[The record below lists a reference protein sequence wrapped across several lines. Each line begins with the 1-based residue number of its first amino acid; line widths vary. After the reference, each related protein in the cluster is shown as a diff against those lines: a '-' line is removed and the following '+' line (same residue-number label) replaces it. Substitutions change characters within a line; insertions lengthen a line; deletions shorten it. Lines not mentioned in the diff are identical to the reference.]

1 MYIYI
6 HICRPTP
13 FFRPMVSAPLIL
25 AGGLRDVGR
34 QHILRDTLAM
44 KTGIYNII
52 SNSGIYIYVYIYIY
66 ISGFTVVL
74 QLEYTFGTVVYTV
87 GIYSWNIQLEY
98 TVGIYSWNIHS
109 PDVLQLE
116 YTLYNG

>member
-1 MYIYI
+1 
-6 HICRPTP
+6 
-13 FFRPMVSAPLIL
+13 MVSAPLIL

-52 SNSGIYIYVYIYIY
+52 SNSGIYIYVYIYIHKWFY
-66 ISGFTVVL
+66 SGFTV
-74 QLEYTFGTVVYTV
+74 
-87 GIYSWNIQLEY
+87 GIYIWNRGIYGWYIQLEY

>member
-1 MYIYI
+1 MLVMGKSTISMAIFHCYVSSPERNSGVYIYI
-6 HICRPTP
+6 HKW
-13 FFRPMVSAPLIL
+13 F
-25 AGGLRDVGR
+25 
-34 QHILRDTLAM
+34 
-44 KTGIYNII
+44 Y
-52 SNSGIYIYVYIYIY
+52 
-66 ISGFTVVL
+66 SGFTVGI
-74 QLEYTFGTVVYTV
+74 YIWNR

>member
-1 MYIYI
+1 
-6 HICRPTP
+6 
-13 FFRPMVSAPLIL
+13 
-25 AGGLRDVGR
+25 
-34 QHILRDTLAM
+34 M

-52 SNSGIYIYVYIYIY
+52 SNSGIYIYMYIYIY

-98 TVGIYSWNIHS
+98 TVGIYIVLTFYSWNIHCITVDNS
-109 PDVLQLE
+109 GRN
-116 YTLYNG
+116 T